1 MRIAQWYK
9 NTLIFIPLIFSLNF
23 FNIKLFLITLLG
35 FFTLS
40 LMSSSYYIIN
50 DLNDYKKDKFHPEKS
65 KRPIASGRIPRP
77 VAAIISLI
85 LFIDSIL
92 LAFYLSKGFLVA
104 VIILFISAQLYI
116 FYLRDVAFFDIISI
130 SINFIIRTLAGVPL
144 INAPAPNTL
153 VLSAFFL
160 SIFLVSGKRI
170 SESYIKDLDKYR
182 PSLDKQHKDTL
193 TLMATA
199 SVTSTILFFAI
210 YSLETNPLLLV
221 TLPISFYLVLLYF
234 NNVYHNPEKIRNPE
248 KFILDKKIIASLLV
262 WGAILLF
269 SLYFPL

>member
-1 MRIAQWYK
+1 MRISQWYK

-23 FNIKLFLITLLG
+23 FNPLLFLKTLLG
-35 FFTLS
+35 FLS
-40 LMSSSYYIIN
+40 LSLISSSYYIIN
-50 DLNDYKKDKFHPEKS
+50 DLKDYKKDKFHSEKS
-65 KRPIASGRIPRP
+65 QRPIASGRIPKP
-77 VAAIISLI
+77 IAFLISII
-85 LFIDSIL
+85 LFIDSLL
-92 LAFYLSKGFLVA
+92 LAYALSTGFLVA
-104 VIILFISAQLYI
+104 AIILFISSQIYI
-116 FYLRDVAFFDIISI
+116 FYLRDIAFFDIISI

-144 INAPAPNTL
+144 IKAPAPNTL

-170 SESYIKDLDKYR
+170 SESYLKNLEKYR

-210 YSLETNPLLLV
+210 YSLETNPFLLI

-248 KFILDKKIIASLLV
+248 KFILDPKIIISLAV
-262 WGAILLF
+262 WGIILLF